1 MARTF
6 GGVSDQIAFGSEAAL
21 DDLSPYTAMA
31 LVRTTGDVTDERIL
45 LSKFTSGYVG
55 TIHLGAT
62 GGGGNNN
69 KIYTYVAGST
79 PWYAESAVN
88 ALVANTW
95 RVVVATWAGGVSVAP
110 KLWACTLGDAIA
122 ELSYTGTP
130 TGGTGRSSDASATLR
145 IGARDAADAV
155 FFSGGLAE
163 CALWNRVLTDDEL
176 RALGRGFTPAFFPRS
191 RVFYCSIDGRTS
203 TERNWAGTTHG
214 TVSGAVYLEHPRV
227 IYPSSNTGVKP
238 SAAAAPLSGI
248 TRGIGRAI
256 MRGIGRFR

>member
-69 KIYTYVAGST
+69 KIYTYVSGST

-130 TGGTGRSSDASATLR
+130 TGGNGRSSDASATLR
-145 IGARDAADAV
+145 IG
-155 FFSGGLAE
+155 
-163 CALWNRVLTDDEL
+163 
-176 RALGRGFTPAFFPRS
+176 
-191 RVFYCSIDGRTS
+191 
-203 TERNWAGTTHG
+203 
-214 TVSGAVYLEHPRV
+214 
-227 IYPSSNTGVKP
+227 
-238 SAAAAPLSGI
+238 
-248 TRGIGRAI
+248 GRAT
-256 MRGIGRFR
+256 RWTPHFSLAAWQNVRFGTGCYPQMN

>member
-6 GGVSDQIAFGSEAAL
+6 DGVDDQVAFGSEAAI
-21 DDLSPYTAMA
+21 DDLAAFTACA

-69 KIYTYVAGST
+69 KIYTYVSGSI

-95 RVVVATWAGGVSVAP
+95 RVVVATWAGGTAVAP

-130 TGGTGRSSDASATLR
+130 TGGSGRNSDASATLR
-145 IGARDAADAV
+145 IGARDALDAT
-155 FFSGGLAE
+155 FFAGGLAE
-163 CALWNRVLTDDEL
+163 CALWNRVLSADEL
-176 RALGRGFTPAFFPRS
+176 NALGKGFAPAFFPS
-191 RVFYCSIDGRTS
+191 GRVMYSPVDGRS
-203 TERNWAGTTHG
+203 SPELNYAGTTHG
-214 TVSGAVYLEHPRV
+214 TVTGTTYLEHPPV
-227 IYPSSNTGVKP
+227 IYPSRMAMTKTGASASSFKAAWARGSNV
-238 SAAAAPLSGI
+238 LI
-248 TRGIGRAI
+248 GIGAR
-256 MRGIGRFR
+256 

>member
-21 DDLSPYTAMA
+21 DDLSPHTAMA
-31 LVRTTGDVTDERIL
+31 LVRTTGDVTDERML

-130 TGGTGRSSDASATLR
+130 TGGNGRSSDASATLR
-145 IGARDAADAV
+145 IGARDALDAT
-155 FFSGGLAE
+155 FFAGGLAE
-163 CALWNRVLTDDEL
+163 CALWNRVLSADEL
-176 RALGRGFTPAFFPRS
+176 NALGKGFAPAFFPS
-191 RVFYCSIDGRTS
+191 GRVMYSPVDGRS
-203 TERNWAGTTHG
+203 SPELNYAGTTHG
-214 TVSGAVYLEHPRV
+214 TVTGTTYLEHPPV
-227 IYPSSNTGVKP
+227 IYPSRMAMTKTGASASSFKAAWARGSNV
-238 SAAAAPLSGI
+238 LI
-248 TRGIGRAI
+248 GIGAR
-256 MRGIGRFR
+256 

>member
-31 LVRTTGDVTDERIL
+31 LVRTTGDVTDERML

-110 KLWACTLGDAIA
+110 KLWACTLGDTIA

-130 TGGTGRSSDASATLR
+130 TGGTGRVSDASATLR
-145 IGARDAADAV
+145 VGARDAADAT

-163 CALWNRVLTDDEL
+163 CALWNRLLTDDEL

>member
-69 KIYTYVAGST
+69 KIYTYVSGST

-95 RVVVATWAGGVSVAP
+95 RVVVATWAVSVAP

-130 TGGTGRSSDASATLR
+130 TGGNGRGSDASATLR
-145 IGARDAADAV
+145 IGARDALDAT
-155 FFSGGLAE
+155 FFAGGLAE
-163 CALWNRVLTDDEL
+163 CALWNRVLSADEL
-176 RALGRGFTPAFFPRS
+176 NALGKGFAPAFFPS
-191 RVFYCSIDGRTS
+191 GRVMYSPVDGRS
-203 TERNWAGTTHG
+203 SPELNYAGTTHG
-214 TVSGAVYLEHPRV
+214 TVTGTTYLEHPPV
-227 IYPSSNTGVKP
+227 IYPSRMAMTKTGASASSFKAAWARGSNV
-238 SAAAAPLSGI
+238 LI
-248 TRGIGRAI
+248 GIGAR
-256 MRGIGRFR
+256 

>member
-69 KIYTYVAGST
+69 KIYTYVSGST

-95 RVVVATWAGGVSVAP
+95 RVVVATWAGGVSAAP
-110 KLWACTLGDAIA
+110 KLWACTRGDAIA
-122 ELSYTGTP
+122 EDSYTGTP
-130 TGGTGRSSDASATLR
+130 TGGNGRGSDASATLR
-145 IGARDAADAV
+145 IGARDALDAT
-155 FFSGGLAE
+155 FFAGGLAE
-163 CALWNRVLTDDEL
+163 CALWNRVLSADEL
-176 RALGRGFTPAFFPRS
+176 NALGKGFAPAFFPS
-191 RVFYCSIDGRTS
+191 GRVMYSPVDGRS
-203 TERNWAGTTHG
+203 SPELNYAGTTHG
-214 TVSGAVYLEHPRV
+214 TVTGTTYLEHPPV
-227 IYPSSNTGVKP
+227 IYPSRMAMTKTGASASSFKAAWARGSNV
-238 SAAAAPLSGI
+238 LI
-248 TRGIGRAI
+248 GIGAR
-256 MRGIGRFR
+256 